1 MTTKIPEIVL
11 NTEEKIVAKKKNL
24 RRGRR
29 LILNLHYTQYP
40 GVKIVA
46 RRLNFRVRN
55 DDLNI
60 LALQGYDGK

>member
-11 NTEEKIVAKKKNL
+11 NTEEKIVAKKKIL

-40 GVKIVA
+40 VVKIVA